1 MAQKDHLHNAF
12 ILIRCTKSRHTNC
25 KPVRNMLMK
34 NFTNVLQ
41 SYTTNTSVNGT
52 EYCVAAKALIKA
64 SEVAEFRQNIKRL
77 KSDSS
82 RPVGVSELKLLI
94 SN

>member
-1 MAQKDHLHNAF
+1 
-12 ILIRCTKSRHTNC
+12 
-25 KPVRNMLMK
+25 MLMK

-41 SYTTNTSVNGT
+41 SYTTNTNVEGVD
-52 EYCVAAKALIKA
+52 YCVAAKALVKA
-64 SEVAEFRQNIKRL
+64 SEVAEFRQSIKRL

-94 SN
+94 SNQ